1 MAEEEDLCMNSF
13 SFYNPAN
20 ILLGT
25 DVLDRL
31 PDLLKKYDVHSL
43 LFVYSGEFIKTLG
56 IWDSVKNACDNNG
69 IDFYSNGNVVP
80 NPKVELVRELIS
92 FGKEKKVDF
101 ILACGGGSSIDT
113 AKATAVGIPYDGDV
127 WDFFEFK
134 AVPKTAVNIG
144 VISTIP
150 SSGSESSNAAII
162 SNGLHKCGIEYDILI
177 PKFAMMNPEY
187 TATLPPYQTS
197 CGLADILSHML
208 ERYFTNTLHVD
219 TTDYMLEGA
228 MKALFINAERIM
240 KNPHDINARAE
251 VQCLAFIAHNGLL
264 EIGRETDWGTHRIEH
279 ELSAQYGITH
289 GEGIAIIT
297 IGWAKYAAKHNPEK
311 LAQLANRIFDVD
323 YYNYSKEEMAEILA
337 EKLKSYFSSLNLHT
351 TLSEINIDESHF
363 EEMALRATNNDTQT
377 VGHYIPLNKDRF
389 IEILKLSL

>member
-1 MAEEEDLCMNSF
+1 MNSF

-56 IWDSVKNACDNNG
+56 IWDSVKNACEENQ
-69 IDFYSNGNVVP
+69 IEFYSNGNVVP
-80 NPKVELVRELIS
+80 NPKIELVRELIDL
-92 FGKEKKVDF
+92 GKEKKIDF

-113 AKATAVGIPYDGDV
+113 AKATAAGILYDGDV
-127 WDFFEFK
+127 WDFFEYK
-134 AVPKTAVNIG
+134 AVPQKAINIG

-150 SSGSESSNAAII
+150 SSGSESSNAAIL

-208 ERYFTNTLHVD
+208 ERYFTNTQKVD
-219 TTDYMLEGA
+219 TTDYLLEGT
-228 MKALFINAERIM
+228 MRALLVNAKRVM
-240 KNPHDINARAE
+240 DNPKDIDARAE
-251 VQCLAFIAHNGLL
+251 VQCLAFIAHDGLL

-289 GEGIAIIT
+289 GEGVAIIT
-297 IGWAKYAAKHNPEK
+297 IAWAKYAAQHNPKK
-311 LAQLANRIFDVD
+311 LAQLANRLFNVDPFD
-323 YYNYSKEEMAEILA
+323 YTESQMAFILA
-337 EKLKSYFSSLNLHT
+337 EKLEDYFKSLNLHT
-351 TLSEINIDESHF
+351 TLTELGIDETHF
-363 EEMALRATNNDTQT
+363 EEMALRATHDNTQT
-377 VGHYIPLNKDRF
+377 VGHYIPLDKDKF
-389 IEILKLSL
+389 IEILKIAL

>member
-1 MAEEEDLCMNSF
+1 MNSF

-25 DVLDRL
+25 DVLENLSDQ
-31 PDLLKKYDVHSL
+31 LKKFNVHSL
-43 LFVYSGEFIKTLG
+43 LFVYSGDFIKTLG
-56 IWDSVKNACDNNG
+56 IWDKVKQTCEQND
-69 IDFYSNGNVVP
+69 IHFYSNGNVVP

-92 FGKEKKVDF
+92 LGKEKNIDF

-113 AKATAVGIPYDGDV
+113 AKATAAGIPYKGDV
-127 WDFFEFK
+127 WDFFEYK
-134 AVPKTAVNIG
+134 AVPKEAINIG

-150 SSGSESSNAAII
+150 SSGSESSNASII

-177 PKFAMMNPEY
+177 PKFAMMNPKY
-187 TATLPPYQTS
+187 TVTLPPYQTS

-208 ERYFTNTLHVD
+208 ERYFTNTSYVD

-228 MKALFINAERIM
+228 MKALLVNADRIM
-240 KNPHDINARAE
+240 KNPKDINARSE

-297 IGWAKYAAKHNPEK
+297 VAWTKYASQHNPKK
-311 LAQLANRIFDVD
+311 LSQLANRLFNID
-323 YYNYSKEEMAEILA
+323 YYNFSESQMASILS
-337 EKLKSYFSSLNLHT
+337 EKLESYFKSLKLHT
-351 TLSEINIDESHF
+351 RLSELHIDDKHF
-363 EEMALRATNNDTQT
+363 EDMALRATKNGTQT
-377 VGHYIPLNKDRF
+377 VGHYIPLDKNK
-389 IEILKLSL
+389 IVEILKLAV

>member
-1 MAEEEDLCMNSF
+1 MNSF

-56 IWDSVKNACDNNG
+56 IWDSVKNACEENQ
-69 IDFYSNGNVVP
+69 IEFYSNGNVVP
-80 NPKVELVRELIS
+80 NPKIELVRELIDL
-92 FGKEKKVDF
+92 GKEKKIDF

-113 AKATAVGIPYDGDV
+113 AKATAAGILYDGDV
-127 WDFFEFK
+127 WDFFEYK
-134 AVPKTAVNIG
+134 AVPQKAINIG

-150 SSGSESSNAAII
+150 SSGSESSNAAIL

-187 TATLPPYQTS
+187 TATLTPYQTS

-208 ERYFTNTLHVD
+208 ERYFTNTQKVD
-219 TTDYMLEGA
+219 TTDYLLEGA
-228 MKALFINAERIM
+228 MRALLVNAKRVM
-240 KNPHDINARAE
+240 DNPKDIDARAE
-251 VQCLAFIAHNGLL
+251 VQCLAFIAHDGLL

-289 GEGIAIIT
+289 GEGVAIIT
-297 IGWAKYAAKHNPEK
+297 IAWAKYAAQHNPKK
-311 LAQLANRIFDVD
+311 LAQLANRLFNVDPFD
-323 YYNYSKEEMAEILA
+323 YTESQMAFILA
-337 EKLKSYFSSLNLHT
+337 EKLEDYFKSLNLHT
-351 TLSEINIDESHF
+351 TLTELGIDETHF
-363 EEMALRATNNDTQT
+363 EEMALRATHDNTQT
-377 VGHYIPLNKDRF
+377 VGHYIPLDKDKF
-389 IEILKLSL
+389 IEILKIAL

>member
-1 MAEEEDLCMNSF
+1 MNSF

-56 IWDSVKNACDNNG
+56 IWDSVKNACEENQ
-69 IDFYSNGNVVP
+69 IEFYSNGNVVP
-80 NPKVELVRELIS
+80 NPKIELVRELIDL
-92 FGKEKKVDF
+92 GKEKKIDF

-113 AKATAVGIPYDGDV
+113 AKATAAGILYDGDV
-127 WDFFEFK
+127 WDFFENK
-134 AVPKTAVNIG
+134 AVPQKAINIG

-150 SSGSESSNAAII
+150 SSGSESSNAAIL

-208 ERYFTNTLHVD
+208 ERYFTNTQKVD
-219 TTDYMLEGA
+219 TTDYLLEGA
-228 MKALFINAERIM
+228 MRALLVNAKRVM
-240 KNPHDINARAE
+240 DNPKDIDARAE
-251 VQCLAFIAHNGLL
+251 VQCLAFIAHDGLL

-289 GEGIAIIT
+289 GEGVAIIT
-297 IGWAKYAAKHNPEK
+297 IAWAKYAAQHNPKK
-311 LAQLANRIFDVD
+311 LAQLANRLFNVDPFD
-323 YYNYSKEEMAEILA
+323 YTESQMAFILA
-337 EKLKSYFSSLNLHT
+337 EKLEDYFKSLNLHT
-351 TLSEINIDESHF
+351 TLTELGIDETHF
-363 EEMALRATNNDTQT
+363 EEMALRATHDNTQT
-377 VGHYIPLNKDRF
+377 VGHYIPLDKDKF
-389 IEILKLSL
+389 IEILKIAL

>member
-1 MAEEEDLCMNSF
+1 MNSF

-56 IWDSVKNACDNNG
+56 IWDSVKNACEENQ
-69 IDFYSNGNVVP
+69 IEFYSNGNVVP
-80 NPKVELVRELIS
+80 NPKIELVRELIDL
-92 FGKEKKVDF
+92 GKEKKIDF

-113 AKATAVGIPYDGDV
+113 AKATAAGILYDGDV
-127 WDFFEFK
+127 WDFFENK
-134 AVPKTAVNIG
+134 AVPQKAINIG

-150 SSGSESSNAAII
+150 SSGSESSNAAIL

-187 TATLPPYQTS
+187 TATLPLYQTS

-208 ERYFTNTLHVD
+208 ERYFTNTQKVD
-219 TTDYMLEGA
+219 TTDYLLEGA
-228 MKALFINAERIM
+228 MRALLVNAKRVM
-240 KNPHDINARAE
+240 DNPKDIDARAE
-251 VQCLAFIAHNGLL
+251 VQCLAFIAHDGLL

-289 GEGIAIIT
+289 GEGVAIIT
-297 IGWAKYAAKHNPEK
+297 IAWAKYAAQHNPKK
-311 LAQLANRIFDVD
+311 LAQLANRLFNVDPFD
-323 YYNYSKEEMAEILA
+323 YTESQMAFILA
-337 EKLKSYFSSLNLHT
+337 EKLEDYFKSLNLHT
-351 TLSEINIDESHF
+351 TLTELGIDETHF
-363 EEMALRATNNDTQT
+363 EEMALRATHDNTQT
-377 VGHYIPLNKDRF
+377 VGHYIPLDKDKF
-389 IEILKLSL
+389 IEILKIAL